1 MARNKPSARIRG
13 LKLPSTSFSV
23 QLETANALDD
33 FIKSQNLQSRTDGI
47 KFLLEKFNSSWLLF
61 FYVYFPKLWYQ

>member
-47 KFLLEKFNSSWLLF
+47 KFLLEKFNSS
-61 FYVYFPKLWYQ
+61 